1 MPAGFKQRLAR
12 VQPADRAAWRAWL
25 QDHHASAPGVWLV
38 SYKKD
43 SGRPRLAY
51 DEAVE
56 EALCFGWI
64 DSTANA
70 LDAERSM
77 LLVTPRKPKSPWS
90 RLNKQRVER
99 LLAAGSIAPAG
110 LAAIAV
116 AKANGS
122 WTAYDA
128 IEDLRV
134 APDLQAALAAHPA
147 AQERFAAFGGSAKKQ
162 ILWWVESAK
171 RAETR
176 TRRIAAVVTAAA
188 QNVNPLAP
196 NRRTANP
203 PQE

>member
-1 MPAGFKQRLAR
+1 MEPHDVRIFATA
-12 VQPADRAAWRAWL
+12 ADFRAWL
-25 QDHHASAPGVWLV
+25 EEHHETAVDLWIGYYRKGVSKV
-38 SYKKD
+38 SMTY
-43 SGRPRLAY
+43 R
-51 DEAVE
+51 EAVE

-99 LLAAGSIAPAG
+99 LLAAGSIASAG